1 MSPTTKIVKLTPSK
15 LLTYTKC
22 PRRMRL
28 DIDAQAPLEKSKE
41 GLVPLLSERRMINRR
56 ICEKALLSQGRDI
69 TPSQTFSTEFYAA
82 KVDFSE
88 ITSDTVRLYHVTLST
103 YSGEETYFTK
113 AGDPNYEHKP
123 LFIRA
128 AFCHKVLSE
137 LYPDKRV
144 ESHIL
149 AFRSDEPMPL
159 NGLSFYRLRDD
170 IWGMQGDVS
179 EECFRYIVDTDIS
192 GTCLRYMR
200 GELNVCYKTTLD
212 NAIERARMY
221 LDGDI
226 PACEITHACGNCAYK
241 DRCLDEAY
249 PSRDKG
255 AHTIFEIN
263 SFNYMEKNKLLKT
276 GKYLMSEVPGEK
288 LNTRQVRQIE
298 ATLSRDSAPR
308 FDAAEYVR
316 RTSEL
321 VYPLHCIDFE
331 TAVFPGGTYK
341 NTCPMK
347 GVSYQFS
354 EHILDREL
362 NIIGHREYIN
372 LNGGD
377 NPTVEFVRALKKA
390 LSGDMGT
397 PVIYSKHENTY
408 LCFAYEQ
415 ILREKPADMGE
426 LLTFLRSITTPTED
440 LIKVLGGETWTPARE
455 MFDLLELV
463 RDCFYQ
469 RDMKSSYSIKSV
481 LPAILT
487 SSGKLREIW
496 SGGYNGTNLHRQR
509 IVELNGDSAVSP
521 YSLLPKFSG
530 IELKR
535 GDDALE
541 YYAEAILGTCDAARK
556 EDIRKAALAYCE
568 MDTLAEVILLQG
580 LKELCRGS
588 AATHQTVL
596 HAQGQM

>member
-179 EECFRYIVDTDIS
+179 EECFQHIVDTDIS

-200 GELNVCYKTTLD
+200 GGLNVCYKTTLD
-212 NAIERARMY
+212 SAIERARMY

-288 LNTRQVRQIE
+288 LNARQVRQIE

-316 RTSEL
+316 RTSGL

-347 GVSYQFS
+347 MV
-354 EHILDREL
+354 
-362 NIIGHREYIN
+362 
-372 LNGGD
+372 
-377 NPTVEFVRALKKA
+377 
-390 LSGDMGT
+390 
-397 PVIYSKHENTY
+397 
-408 LCFAYEQ
+408 
-415 ILREKPADMGE
+415 
-426 LLTFLRSITTPTED
+426 
-440 LIKVLGGETWTPARE
+440 
-455 MFDLLELV
+455 
-463 RDCFYQ
+463 
-469 RDMKSSYSIKSV
+469 V
-481 LPAILT
+481 LP
-487 SSGKLREIW
+487 
-496 SGGYNGTNLHRQR
+496 
-509 IVELNGDSAVSP
+509 
-521 YSLLPKFSG
+521 
-530 IELKR
+530 
-535 GDDALE
+535 
-541 YYAEAILGTCDAARK
+541 
-556 EDIRKAALAYCE
+556 
-568 MDTLAEVILLQG
+568 
-580 LKELCRGS
+580 
-588 AATHQTVL
+588 
-596 HAQGQM
+596 